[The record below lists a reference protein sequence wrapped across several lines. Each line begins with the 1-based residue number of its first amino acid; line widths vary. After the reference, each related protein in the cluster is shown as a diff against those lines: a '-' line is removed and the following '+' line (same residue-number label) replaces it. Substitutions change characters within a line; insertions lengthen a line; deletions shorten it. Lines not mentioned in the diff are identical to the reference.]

1 MTRRTEFEPMSM
13 TATLDWRLRGRFTGE
28 ILYDE
33 C

>member
-13 TATLDWRLRGRFTGE
+13 TATLEARLRERFTAA
-28 ILYDE
+28 LPYDD